1 MKYKEINII
10 TRGTKMEERDSYDYI
25 RRNEEVN
32 EFKNV
37 DKKAVKSWRTARVI
51 TFLIFLAI
59 FIGVRMF
66 IKNWDK
72 TFVLVATIIQGV
84 ILLLLALNAFL
95 YPKIEYRQWKY
106 KITED
111 KIEFYHGIF
120 FVQHTIIPMLRIQH
134 ITVNQGPIN
143 KLYKIATVSISTAGG
158 VFELVGLPKETAD
171 EICDYIN
178 NRVIKKLK
186 DRANEQEQVL
196 VLDENEIEEKENIE
210 TVLDEETLLEPQE
223 TGADNN
229 G

>member
-59 FIGVRMF
+59 FIGVRIF
-66 IKNWDK
+66 IKNWDE
-72 TFVLVATIIQGV
+72 TFVLVATIIQGG

>member
-10 TRGTKMEERDSYDYI
+10 LRGMKMEERETYEYI
-25 RRNEEVN
+25 EKDQEIN

-59 FIGVRMF
+59 FIGVRIF
-66 IKNWDK
+66 IKNWDE

-106 KITED
+106 NITED

-158 VFELVGLPKETAD
+158 VFGLVGLPKETAD

-186 DRANEQEQVL
+186 DRANEQVL
-196 VLDENEIEEKENIE
+196 EEEI
-210 TVLDEETLLEPQE
+210 LLEPQE

>member
-59 FIGVRMF
+59 FIGVRIF
-66 IKNWDK
+66 IKNWDE

-143 KLYKIATVSISTAGG
+143 KLYKVATVSISTAGG
-158 VFELVGLPKETAD
+158 VFGLVGLPKETAD

-186 DRANEQEQVL
+186 DRVNEQVL
-196 VLDENEIEEKENIE
+196 EEEI
-210 TVLDEETLLEPQE
+210 LLEPQE

>member
-1 MKYKEINII
+1 
-10 TRGTKMEERDSYDYI
+10 MEERETYEYI
-25 RRNEEVN
+25 EKDQEVN

-143 KLYKIATVSISTAGG
+143 KLYKVATVSISTAGG
-158 VFELVGLPKETAD
+158 VFGLVGLPKETAD

-186 DRANEQEQVL
+186 DKV
-196 VLDENEIEEKENIE
+196 IEEKEEMISSE
-210 TVLDEETLLEPQE
+210 ISLDEGTLLVPKE
-223 TGADNN
+223 TGGDNI

>member
-10 TRGTKMEERDSYDYI
+10 LRGMKMEERETYVYI
-25 RRNEEVN
+25 EKDQEVN

-59 FIGVRMF
+59 FIGVRIF
-66 IKNWDK
+66 IKNWDE

-106 KITED
+106 SITED

-158 VFELVGLPKETAD
+158 VFGLVGLPKETAD

-186 DRANEQEQVL
+186 DRANEQVL
-196 VLDENEIEEKENIE
+196 EEEI
-210 TVLDEETLLEPQE
+210 LLEPQE

>member
-1 MKYKEINII
+1 
-10 TRGTKMEERDSYDYI
+10 MEERDSYDYI

-196 VLDENEIEEKENIE
+196 DENEIEEKENIE

>member
-10 TRGTKMEERDSYDYI
+10 LRGMKMEERETYVYI
-25 RRNEEVN
+25 EKDQEVN

-59 FIGVRMF
+59 FIGVRIF
-66 IKNWDK
+66 IKNWDE

-106 KITED
+106 SITED

-158 VFELVGLPKETAD
+158 VFGLVGLPKETAD

-186 DRANEQEQVL
+186 DRANEQVL
-196 VLDENEIEEKENIE
+196 EEEI
-210 TVLDEETLLEPQE
+210 LLEPQE
-223 TGADNN
+223 TGVDNN